1 MPRERVNV
9 RLTPIQQQWLRKLA
23 EIYQLDHSNVLR
35 LALTRFAQDE
45 GIAPG
50 GKGWMR
56 ETEKDLQA

>member
-1 MPRERVNV
+1 M